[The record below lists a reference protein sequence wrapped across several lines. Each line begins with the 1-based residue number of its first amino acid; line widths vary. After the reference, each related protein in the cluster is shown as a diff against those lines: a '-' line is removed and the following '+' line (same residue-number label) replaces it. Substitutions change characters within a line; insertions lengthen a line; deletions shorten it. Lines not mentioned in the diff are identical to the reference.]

1 MRIELLY
8 PILQLWRQKVLRVFF
23 NFRNQFA
30 TPLVTHLIAKQ
41 PLPLTFLLF
50 QCLRVIQNY
59 FMLFVP
65 IYTLKNICICSLI
78 DLLIYP
84 IICYLTILLCK
95 QNTKKKIDHKA
106 SIFRTMLCA
115 AFFTYLRSFCTDL
128 TRSRS
133 LHASSDLC
141 CVLLPLYTCFLCL
154 LILRVQDLDT
164 LSLAGMINIHLK
176 S

>member
-95 QNTKKKIDHKA
+95 QNTKKKLITKHQY
-106 SIFRTMLCA
+106 SE
-115 AFFTYLRSFCTDL
+115 
-128 TRSRS
+128 
-133 LHASSDLC
+133 LC
-141 CVLLPLYTCFLCL
+141 CVLLSLRTCVLFV
-154 LILRVQDLDT
+154 LILRVQDLCT
-164 LSLAGMINIHLK
+164 LPQIYAVCCFLYILAFFVY
-176 S
+176 